1 MQVRRGRR
9 CRASARARKGDP
21 DKQVQTLPPGIGDGD
36 HATAIACEHVEAKT
50 TPPKPYTEASL
61 IADMRSVAKYVQDPK
76 LKAVLKET
84 SGIGTAATQA
94 ETIETLKRRSFI
106 RVDKKAIRPTELG
119 CQVIASIPQEMTD
132 PGVTAAWEDA
142 LGMIAKGKYAPAL
155 FMKGIDAV
163 VERWLGMIRA
173 SARDGRRITAEA
185 QKPTSRSSASA
196 KPARSA
202 SLKPARKGAR

>member
-1 MQVRRGRR
+1 MQTSQHDALLLAGQRLAIESGADEEALIVLGLP
-9 CRASARARKGDP
+9 AGLYARQRDALR
-21 DKQVQTLPPGIGDGD
+21 
-36 HATAIACEHVEAKT
+36 
-50 TPPKPYTEASL
+50 
-61 IADMRSVAKYVQDPK
+61 
-76 LKAVLKET
+76 ET

-155 FMKGIDAV
+155 FMKGIDVV

-185 QKPTSRSSASA
+185 QKPTSQSSASA

-202 SLKPARKGAR
+202 SSKPARKGAR